1 MSFCLSY
8 QIKSP
13 YLSRLFIIPNK
24 TDDMDTL
31 INHRYVTTSHTA
43 YPIFAT
49 FRLVDE
55 STRQRE
61 FSNLLAIRNN
71 YPKYAVSLDE

>member
-1 MSFCLSY
+1 
-8 QIKSP
+8 
-13 YLSRLFIIPNK
+13 
-24 TDDMDTL
+24 MDTL

-49 FRLVDE
+49 FRLADE

-61 FSNLLAIRNN
+61 FGNLLAIRNN
-71 YPKYAVSLDE
+71 YPKYVVSLDEWTSGSNVNGIQHIHLADFLRME